1 MEIFAIKFLI
11 NKKIEKKE
19 EKKTQELKT
28 NENMNEQTL
37 WKINYAKKD

>member
-1 MEIFAIKFLI
+1 MEIFALKFLI
-11 NKKIEKKE
+11 NKKLEKRKRKKE
-19 EKKTQELKT
+19 QELKT